1 MQTVFHVTCLLRY
14 HCLAVV
20 LASILGCSS
29 GENYQPMTGNVT
41 VDGQPLEKGV
51 ITFYPNGP
59 GTTVGG
65 EIIEGQFKL
74 AQEQGA
80 TPGKY
85 RVEIV
90 AYRASGKSE
99 FDVDLNTQVPIEIQI
114 LPARYNVKSQLEVEV
129 ADGGSNEFEFALE
142 GK

>member
-1 MQTVFHVTCLLRY
+1 MKTNLPFHRFRSRWLVLLFV
-14 HCLAVV
+14 CVV
-20 LASILGCSS
+20 GCSS
-29 GENYQPMTGNVT
+29 GENYQPMTGTVT

-65 EIIEGQFKL
+65 EVIAGKFEL
-74 AQEQGA
+74 AREQGP

-90 AYRASGKSE
+90 AYRATAKTE
-99 FDVDLNTQVPIEIQI
+99 FDVDLNAQVPVEVQI
-114 LPARYNVKSQLEVEV
+114 LPAKYNVKSELEAEV
-129 ADGGSNEFEFALE
+129 SDGGSNEFEFKLNS
-142 GK
+142 K